1 MRRVVVTGLGV
12 VSPLGSGVDTAWA
25 RLLAGRSGL
34 RGLPDWAAS
43 LPAKIAGIVPDKE
56 EDPEGGFDPYLAVP
70 RQRPAQNGPLHS
82 VRARCGS
89 GGHRP
94 GGVGAGRC
102 SGARTHSHRHCVGHR
117 RLSGHRGLCPYDR
130 SARRAPLVA
139 VHDPVLPRQPRGW
152 PYLHPSWLQGA
163 DRYAGHGLC
172 RRCAGHR

>member
-56 EDPEGGFDPYLAVP
+56 EDPEGGFDPDFVV
-70 RQRPAQNGPLHS
+70 RIKDQRKMDRFILFALVAAAEAIAQAGWAPADVQALERTATVIASGIGGFPAIVDS
-82 VRARCGS
+82 V
-89 GGHRP
+89 
-94 GGVGAGRC
+94 
-102 SGARTHSHRHCVGHR
+102 
-117 RLSGHRGLCPYDR
+117 PYDR